1 MSMNLNQ
8 LVQGALTESVL
19 QHLAG
24 RIGCAP
30 EGAKRVVSLCAPAL
44 IGSLMNKASSL
55 EGANALFAA
64 IMSPATNAH
73 IADEL
78 PHFVV
83 QDDGFKTLIE
93 SGDHA
98 DGAVASHDNLTKLSE
113 RISEHTGVAAS
124 ATRTVAGVVG
134 ATVLG
139 VLKRYFTQHGGSVGQ
154 LPTLLG
160 HQLPVVRANM
170 TDAFANALGLGSVGG
185 FLAGVASRLKAV
197 STHLEHPAT
206 HQAAAFPLQ
215 ADAPAVTEHEVT
227 KDTHNKKAWMWV
239 ASAAALALFAA
250 LAARGCSHEKADQD
264 ATTDAGATAAN
275 SDAASAAA
283 SSMLAASSADQASMP
298 TALPGKDSLLAVDV
312 DSSGVPVIKATVNSE
327 AERQRLIDALSS
339 KLGADKFHA
348 NISVDPDT
356 RPAAWLD
363 KLDGLLPIMSQPGA
377 HVQITGDK
385 VEVSGSAA
393 DAKFGWLDKLKAL
406 FGKGWNIGVA
416 NSDAQTPAPLSMTAS
431 APVAAS
437 AQTDAQSEASNGAEC
452 SPARLAKTLNLK
464 PVTFRIGSNTPPQA
478 TLSTLAKAARTL
490 KQCNT
495 KATPIKLQIAGYSDN
510 TGSPALNMSLSRKRA
525 ESVRT
530 YLVKHG
536 VPASVLTVA
545 AFGDANPIADNATA
559 AGRMQ
564 NRRIEFADVF

>member
-19 QHLAG
+19 QQLAG

-30 EGAKRVVSLCAPAL
+30 EAAKRVVSLCAPAL
-44 IGSLMNKASSL
+44 IGSMMNKASSL
-55 EGANALFAA
+55 DGAHSLFAA
-64 IMSPATNAH
+64 IMSPSTNAH

-93 SGDHA
+93 SGEHA
-98 DGAVASHDNLTKLSE
+98 DGAVASHDSLTMLSE
-113 RISEHTGVAAS
+113 RIAEHTGVAAS
-124 ATRTVAGVVG
+124 ATRTMAGVVG

-139 VLKRYFTQHGGSVGQ
+139 VLKRYFTQHGGNVGQ

-170 TDAFANALGLGSVGG
+170 TDAFAHALGLGSVGA

-215 ADAPAVTEHEVT
+215 TDAPAVAEHEVT
-227 KDTHNKKAWMWV
+227 KDKGNKKAWMWI

-250 LAARGCSHEKADQD
+250 LAARGCSHENADQD
-264 ATTDAGATAAN
+264 TTTDAGAKTAS

-283 SSMLAASSADQASMP
+283 APVMAASSADPASVP
-298 TALPGKDSLLAVDV
+298 ALLPRKASLLNVDV
-312 DSSGVPVIKATVNSE
+312 DSSGVPTIKATVNTE
-327 AERQRLIDALSS
+327 AERQSLIDALSA

-348 NISVDPDT
+348 NITVDPDT
-356 RPAAWLD
+356 RPATWLD
-363 KLDGLLPIMSQPGA
+363 KLDGLLPIMSQPDA
-377 HVQITGDK
+377 HVQIIGDK
-385 VEVSGSAA
+385 IEVSGSAA

-406 FGKGWNIGVA
+406 FGKGWNIGMA
-416 NSDAQTPAPLSMTAS
+416 DADAQTPAS

-437 AQTDAQSEASNGAEC
+437 AQAQDASANGEC
-452 SPARLAKTLNLK
+452 STESLVRMLNLK

-478 TLSTLAKAARTL
+478 AMSALAKAAQTI
-490 KQCNT
+490 KKCDS
-495 KATPIKLQIAGYSDN
+495 KATPIKLQIGGYSDN
-510 TGSPALNMSLSRKRA
+510 TGSAALNLALSKKRA
-525 ESVRT
+525 QAVRSF
-530 YLVKHG
+530 LVKNG
-536 VPASVLTVA
+536 VPASALTVA
-545 AFGDANPIADNATA
+545 AFGSANPIADNATA

-564 NRRIEFADVF
+564 NRRVEFKDIF

>member
-30 EGAKRVVSLCAPAL
+30 EAAKRVVGLCAPAL
-44 IGSLMNKASSL
+44 IGSMMNKASSL
-55 EGANALFAA
+55 EGAHSLYAA
-64 IMSPATNAH
+64 IMAPTTNAH
-73 IADEL
+73 IVDEL
-78 PHFVV
+78 PHFVL

-93 SGDHA
+93 SGEHA
-98 DGAVASHDNLTKLSE
+98 DGALASHDSLTKLSE
-113 RISEHTGVAAS
+113 RLAEHTGVAAS
-124 ATRTVAGVVG
+124 VTRTMAGVVS

-139 VLKRYFTQHGGSVGQ
+139 VLKRYFTQHNGTVGQ

-170 TDAFANALGLGSVGG
+170 TDAFAHALGLGSVGA

-197 STHLEHPAT
+197 SAHIDHPST

-215 ADAPAVTEHEVT
+215 GDAPAVTEPDVAAKE
-227 KDTHNKKAWMWV
+227 KHNKKAWMWV

-250 LAARGCSHEKADQD
+250 LAARGCSHDKADQD
-264 ATTDAGATAAN
+264 TTADAGATAAS

-283 SSMLAASSADQASMP
+283 MPAVTASGADQASMP
-298 TALPGKDSLLAVDV
+298 TLLPSKDSTLTVDV
-312 DSSGVPVIKATVNSE
+312 DSSGVPTIKATVNSE
-327 AERQRLIDALSS
+327 AERQRLIDTLSA

-348 NISVDPDT
+348 NITVDPDT

-363 KLDGLLPIMSQPGA
+363 KLDALLPIMSQPDA

-385 VEVSGSAA
+385 IEVSGSAA
-393 DAKFGWLDKLKAL
+393 DSKFGWLDKLKAL
-406 FGKGWNIGVA
+406 FGKGWNIGLA
-416 NSDAQTPAPLSMTAS
+416 DNSDATPASVS
-431 APVAAS
+431 AAAS
-437 AQTDAQSEASNGAEC
+437 SALTAASGDTEC
-452 SPARLAKTLNLK
+452 STSNLIRTLNLK

-478 TLSTLAKAARTL
+478 ALSTLTKAAQTL
-490 KQCNT
+490 KACST

-510 TGSPALNMSLSRKRA
+510 TGGAALNMALSKKRA
-525 ESVRT
+525 QAVRNF
-530 YLVKHG
+530 LVKRG
-536 VPASVLTVA
+536 VPATSLTVA
-545 AFGDANPIADNATA
+545 AFGEANPIADNATA

-564 NRRIEFADVF
+564 NRRIEFRDIF